1 MENSILRIGSS
12 SEPALTGAPAYSLFD
27 SRAVGLATFLGSP
40 LAGWAVMAVNYS
52 RLGNS
57 AAAVRAVVAGIVST
71 GLLLYLSF
79 STDSTL
85 LHLLPFLLMLLMLWI
100 AKGLQGDDVE
110 QHVRQGGKLASR
122 LSAAGIGLA
131 AMAVLLLVVWAC
143 LGFAP
148 LTS

>member
-1 MENSILRIGSS
+1 MENSILGIGNS
-12 SEPALTGAPAYSLFD
+12 AAPAYSLFD
-27 SRAVGLATFLGSP
+27 SRAVALATFLGSP
-40 LAGWAVMAVNYS
+40 LAGCAIMAVNYN

-57 AAAVRAVVAGIVST
+57 ASAVRAVVAGFVST

-79 STDSTL
+79 STDSGL
-85 LHLLPFLLMLLMLWI
+85 LHVLPLLLMLLMIWI

-122 LSAAGIGLA
+122 WWAAGIGLA

>member
-1 MENSILRIGSS
+1 MENSILGIGNS
-12 SEPALTGAPAYSLFD
+12 AAPAYSLFD
-27 SRAVGLATFLGSP
+27 SRAVALATFLGSP
-40 LAGWAVMAVNYS
+40 LAGCAIMAVNYN

-57 AAAVRAVVAGIVST
+57 ASAVRAVVAGFVST

-79 STDSTL
+79 STDSGL
-85 LHLLPFLLMLLMLWI
+85 LHVLPFLLMLLMIWI

-122 LSAAGIGLA
+122 LWAAGIGLA

>member
-1 MENSILRIGSS
+1 MENSILGTGSS
-12 SEPALTGAPAYSLFD
+12 PEPPPTDAPAYSLFD
-27 SRAVGLATFLGSP
+27 SRAVALATFLGSP
-40 LAGWAVMAVNYS
+40 LAGCALMGVNYN

-57 AAAVRAVVAGIVST
+57 GAAVRAVVAGVVST
-71 GLLLYLSF
+71 GLLLYVSF
-79 STDSTL
+79 SINSSL
-85 LHLLPFLLMLLMLWI
+85 LNVLPLLLMFLMMRI

-122 LSAAGIGLA
+122 LSAAGIGIA
-131 AMAVLLLVVWAC
+131 AMAVVLLVVWAC

>member
-1 MENSILRIGSS
+1 MENSILGIGNS
-12 SEPALTGAPAYSLFD
+12 AAPAYSLFD
-27 SRAVGLATFLGSP
+27 SRAVALATFLGSP
-40 LAGWAVMAVNYS
+40 LAGCAIMAVNYN

-57 AAAVRAVVAGIVST
+57 AAAVRAVVAGFVST

-79 STDSTL
+79 STDSGL
-85 LHLLPFLLMLLMLWI
+85 LHVLPFLLMLLMIWI

-122 LSAAGIGLA
+122 LWAAGIGIA